1 MAESVGGLSFD
12 MEVDTSGIKTS
23 INKCASEV
31 NARMTSAFNNTG
43 KNVEASLQKVQNAIE
58 RTTSKLERQK
68 INLQAQQNSV
78 NQLND
83 KLSQLNSKYEQQT
96 SAIQK
101 QEGEVERLS
110 KEYEELA
117 SAIGALGVPTASQ
130 MKELERLGK
139 QLESAKNKLSSMND
153 KATATK
159 NSINKTA
166 DSLNIANLHLQNT
179 QKETDRTESE
189 LNELKQ
195 SFDKLSK
202 ANQGV
207 ENLEKSVK
215 ELGDSSKEVDKL
227 NNSIQKLDKVDGVGS
242 KFDKLTSSIK
252 KIGGVL
258 AAAFA
263 VHKIIDF
270 GKEAIELGSDLAE
283 VQNVVDVT
291 FPKMSEQ
298 VNKFAQ
304 NAASQFGL
312 SETMAKKFTGTFGA
326 MAKAFGFNEKAAYD
340 MSTALTGLAGDVAS
354 FYNITQDEAYTK
366 LKSVFTGETES
377 LKDLGVVMTQ
387 TALDAYA
394 LANGY
399 GKTTQKMS
407 EAEKVALRFAFVQ
420 DQLAL
425 ASGDFARTSDSWAN
439 QVQIL
444 QLNFDSL
451 KATIGQGLINVFLPV
466 VKVINM
472 VIGKL
477 MVLANAFKSFTEL
490 ITGKKAEQ
498 GSGIQETG
506 AVASSAADEM
516 SGAAGA
522 ADDMAKSTKGAGKAA
537 KKAAKDMK
545 ALLSFDEIHRIGD
558 NAADTGDGGSDSG
571 SSGSG
576 GSGGITNPSVD
587 MGKLAEGDTVVDKLD
602 ERLSKLIER
611 FKQLADLFKQGF
623 ILGVGDLSV
632 FDSIQD
638 NIESIG
644 FSLKEI
650 FTDKS
655 VISSANTFLDSLALN
670 LGKVAGSL
678 VSVGAT
684 IADNITGGIAG
695 YLEQNT
701 DRIKDFLVS
710 MFDIGTEV
718 SGIIGDLSITIADIF
733 TIFRSD
739 SAKQIT
745 TDLIAIF
752 SNAQMGIIELAGKIG
767 RDLLKAI
774 STPIIENKDS
784 IKNALVGTLD
794 GIEPIF
800 TALSDI
806 VTGTFEKI
814 NEVYDTYVEPAWARI
829 SNGLSTIVSMA
840 VDAFQ
845 TYLLPVIQRIGEEF
859 KKLAEEHIQP
869 LIDSFLEFAGKVVE
883 AFSMLWEFLS
893 PFIGWFIESFI
904 AQIASTVES
913 AWDKIK
919 AIISALSDVLN
930 GVFEILS
937 GILDFVTGIFTGD
950 WEKAWTG
957 IKGIFDGVWT
967 AIKGI
972 VSAAIT
978 FVKDTIQIKLDAVK
992 NTVKVIWDGIKQIF
1006 SSAWEAIK
1014 KIFSPVADWF
1024 KEKFTSAYNGIQS
1037 AFSQIKSWATEKWNS
1052 VQESFEDTADWFGSK
1067 FKSAYKN
1074 VTNAFSET
1082 KTWASGKWSDVKES
1096 FKDTATWFGSKFKSA
1111 YKNTTDAFS
1120 QMKSWATGK
1129 YKNVTSEFSDV
1140 GSYFK
1145 GKFESAYK
1153 SMTSAFDGTKSFFS
1167 ELWSTI
1173 KSGFTGIG
1181 ETVGDAVGGALKSV
1195 INGVLQTVE
1204 NTINKGID
1212 LINGAL
1218 KIARKIPGLGG
1229 LGSIGR
1235 LNLPRLAQG
1244 GFVKK
1249 NTPQLALIGD
1259 NRHQG
1264 EVVAP
1269 ENKLLEMARQ
1279 AASMVGNDGSGS
1291 PEIIALLKE
1300 LIDLIKRLDLTIY
1313 LDSEVIAKANIIGQ
1327 KKLERRYKPV

>member
-1 MAESVGGLSFD
+1 MAESVGQIGLDLVVNRNNFD
-12 MEVDTSGIKTS
+12 RQMKGI
-23 INKCASEV
+23 
-31 NARMTSAFNNTG
+31 
-43 KNVEASLQKVQNAIE
+43 NAIA
-58 RTTSKLERQK
+58 KK
-68 INLQAQQNSV
+68 AG
-78 NQLND
+78 
-83 KLSQLNSKYEQQT
+83 
-96 SAIQK
+96 AA
-101 QEGEVERLS
+101 
-110 KEYEELA
+110 LA
-117 SAIGALGVPTASQ
+117 SA
-130 MKELERLGK
+130 
-139 QLESAKNKLSSMND
+139 
-153 KATATK
+153 
-159 NSINKTA
+159 
-166 DSLNIANLHLQNT
+166 
-179 QKETDRTESE
+179 
-189 LNELKQ
+189 
-195 SFDKLSK
+195 
-202 ANQGV
+202 
-207 ENLEKSVK
+207 
-215 ELGDSSKEVDKL
+215 
-227 NNSIQKLDKVDGVGS
+227 
-242 KFDKLTSSIK
+242 
-252 KIGGVL
+252 
-258 AAAFA
+258 FA
-263 VHKIIDF
+263 VKKLIDF
-270 GKEAIELGSDLAE
+270 GKSAIELGSDLAE

-439 QVQIL
+439 QVRIL

-451 KATIGQGLINVFLPV
+451 KATIGQGLINIFLPV
-466 VKVINM
+466 VKVINT
-472 VIGKL
+472 VISKL

-490 ITGKKAEQ
+490 ITGKKADQ

-506 AVASSAADEM
+506 SAAGTAADEM

-545 ALLSFDEIHRIGD
+545 ALLSIDEIHRIGD
-558 NAADTGDGGSDSG
+558 SGSDSGSDGSDSG
-571 SSGSG
+571 SSGTG
-576 GSGGITNPSVD
+576 GAGAGTVD

-632 FDSIQD
+632 FDSIKS
-638 NIESIG
+638 NINSIKK
-644 FSLKEI
+644 SLKEI
-650 FTDKS
+650 FTDKE
-655 VISSANTFLDSLALN
+655 VIASANRFLDSLALN
-670 LGKVAGSL
+670 LGKMAGSF
-678 VSVGAT
+678 VSIGAT
-684 IADNITGGIAG
+684 IADNLTGGLAK
-695 YLEQNT
+695 YLEQNK
-701 DRIKDFLVS
+701 DRIKGFLVS

-718 SGIIGDLSITIADIF
+718 SGIIGDLSVTIADIF
-733 TIFRSD
+733 TVFRSD

-745 TDLIAIF
+745 TDFIALF
-752 SNAQMGIIELAGKIG
+752 TNAHMGIIELGGKIG
-767 RDLLKAI
+767 RDVLKAI
-774 STPIIENKDS
+774 SDPIIKNKDG
-784 IKNALVGTLD
+784 IKNALSRTIEA
-794 GIEPIF
+794 IEPIF
-800 TALSDI
+800 TALSDL
-806 VTGTFEKI
+806 VTNTFEKI
-814 NEVYDTYVEPAWARI
+814 HEVYDTYVEPAWSKF
-829 SNGLSTIVSMA
+829 SNGISTIVSIA
-840 VDAFQ
+840 LEAFQ

-859 KKLAEEHIQP
+859 KKLAGEHIQP
-869 LIDSFLEFAGKVVE
+869 MVDSFLEFAGKVIE
-883 AFSMLWEFLS
+883 AFSSLWEFLS
-893 PFIGWFIESFI
+893 PFVGWFVEKFI
-904 AQIASTVES
+904 AEISSKIES
-913 AWDKIK
+913 AWDIAKG
-919 AIISALSDVLN
+919 IISALSDALN
-930 GVFEILS
+930 GIFKILS
-937 GILDFVTGIFTGD
+937 GILDFVTGVFTGK
-950 WEKAWTG
+950 WKKAWQG
-957 IKGIFDGVWT
+957 IQEIFNGVWT

-972 VSAAIT
+972 VSAAII
-978 FVKDTIQIKLDAVK
+978 FVKDTIKTKLDAVK
-992 NTVKVIWDGIKQIF
+992 NTAKIIWDGIKQIF
-1006 SSAWEAIK
+1006 SSAWEEIK

-1024 KEKFTSAYNGIQS
+1024 KDKFTKAYSGIKS

-1052 VQESFEDTADWFGSK
+1052 IKESFKDTADWFGSK

-1074 VTNAFSET
+1074 VTSAFSET

-1120 QMKSWATGK
+1120 QMKSWAAGK
-1129 YKNVTSEFSDV
+1129 YKNVTSEFSDI

-1145 GKFESAYK
+1145 SKFESAYK
-1153 SMTSAFDGTKSFFS
+1153 NMTSAFDGTKSFFS

-1181 ETVGDAVGGALKSV
+1181 KTVGDAVGGALKSA

-1259 NRHQG
+1259 NHHQG

-1279 AASMVGNDGSGS
+1279 AASMVGNDGSGN
-1291 PEIIALLKE
+1291 PEIIVLLKE
-1300 LIDLIKRLDLTIY
+1300 LINLIKQLDLTVY

-1327 KKLERRYKPV
+1327 KKLNRRYKPV

>member
-1 MAESVGGLSFD
+1 MAESVGQIGLDLVVNRNNFD
-12 MEVDTSGIKTS
+12 RQMKGINS
-23 INKCASEV
+23 IAKKAGL
-31 NARMTSAFNNTG
+31 A
-43 KNVEASLQKVQNAIE
+43 
-58 RTTSKLERQK
+58 
-68 INLQAQQNSV
+68 
-78 NQLND
+78 
-83 KLSQLNSKYEQQT
+83 
-96 SAIQK
+96 
-101 QEGEVERLS
+101 
-110 KEYEELA
+110 LA
-117 SAIGALGVPTASQ
+117 SAFGV
-130 MKELERLGK
+130 K
-139 QLESAKNKLSSMND
+139 KL
-153 KATATK
+153 
-159 NSINKTA
+159 
-166 DSLNIANLHLQNT
+166 
-179 QKETDRTESE
+179 
-189 LNELKQ
+189 
-195 SFDKLSK
+195 
-202 ANQGV
+202 
-207 ENLEKSVK
+207 
-215 ELGDSSKEVDKL
+215 
-227 NNSIQKLDKVDGVGS
+227 
-242 KFDKLTSSIK
+242 
-252 KIGGVL
+252 
-258 AAAFA
+258 
-263 VHKIIDF
+263 IDF
-270 GKEAIELGSDLAE
+270 GKSAIELGSDLAE

-326 MAKAFGFNEKAAYD
+326 MAKAFGFDQKAAYD

-420 DQLAL
+420 DQLSL

-439 QVQIL
+439 QVRIL
-444 QLNFDSL
+444 KLNFDSL
-451 KATIGQGLINVFLPV
+451 KATIGQGLINILLPV

-472 VIGKL
+472 VISKL

-558 NAADTGDGGSDSG
+558 SAGDSDSGGDSG
-571 SSGSG
+571 SSGSDG
-576 GSGGITNPSVD
+576 AGGGIADSSVD

-602 ERLSKLIER
+602 KRLSKLIER
-611 FKQLADLFKQGF
+611 FRQLADLFKTGF
-623 ILGVGDLSV
+623 VLGVGDLSV

-644 FSLKEI
+644 ASLKEI
-650 FTDKS
+650 FTDKT
-655 VISSANTFLDSLALN
+655 VVDAANSFLNSFALN
-670 LGKVAGSL
+670 LGKVSGSL

-684 IADNITGGIAG
+684 IADNLTGGIAN
-695 YLEQNT
+695 YLEQNKE
-701 DRIKDFLVS
+701 RIKGFLVD
-710 MFDIGTEV
+710 MFNIGAEITNIVGDISV
-718 SGIIGDLSITIADIF
+718 AFADIF
-733 TIFRSD
+733 TVFRSD

-745 TDLIAIF
+745 ADLIAILA
-752 SNAQMGIIELAGKIG
+752 NAQMGLIELGGKIG

-774 STPIIENKDS
+774 STPIIQNKDS
-784 IKNALVGTLD
+784 IKNALAGTID
-794 GIEPIF
+794 SIEPIF
-800 TALSDI
+800 AALSNI
-806 VTGTFEKI
+806 VTNTFEKI
-814 NEVYDTYVEPAWARI
+814 NEVYDTYVEPAWTRI
-829 SNGLSTIVSMA
+829 SDGLSIVVSMA
-840 VDAFQ
+840 VSAFQ

-869 LIDSFLEFAGKVVE
+869 MIDSFLEFAGKAIE

-893 PFIGWFIESFI
+893 PFVGWFVEKFIAEISSKIESIWDI
-904 AQIASTVES
+904 A
-913 AWDKIK
+913 KG
-919 AIISALSDVLN
+919 IISALSDALN
-930 GVFEILS
+930 GIFKILS
-937 GILDFVTGIFTGD
+937 GILDFVTGVFTGN
-950 WEKAWTG
+950 WKKAWQG
-957 IKGIFDGVWT
+957 IQEIFNGVWT

-972 VSAAIT
+972 VSAAII
-978 FVKDTIQIKLDAVK
+978 FVKDTIKTKLDAVK
-992 NTVKVIWDGIKQIF
+992 NTAKIIWDGIKQIF
-1006 SSAWEAIK
+1006 SSAWEEIK

-1024 KEKFTSAYNGIQS
+1024 KDKFTKAYNGIKS

-1052 VQESFEDTADWFGSK
+1052 IKESFKDTADWFGSK

-1074 VTNAFSET
+1074 VTSAFSET

-1120 QMKSWATGK
+1120 QMKSWASSK
-1129 YKNVTSEFSDV
+1129 YKNVTSEFSDI

-1145 GKFESAYK
+1145 SKFESAYK
-1153 SMTSAFDGTKSFFS
+1153 NMTSAFDGTKSFFS
-1167 ELWSTI
+1167 DLWRTI

-1181 ETVGDAVGGALKSV
+1181 KTVGDAVGGALKSA

-1279 AASMVGNDGSGS
+1279 AASMVGSDGSGNA
-1291 PEIIALLKE
+1291 EIIMLLKE
-1300 LIDLIKRLDLTIY
+1300 LIDLIKKLDLTIY

-1327 KKLERRYKPV
+1327 KKLNRRYKPV